1 MKKCEQCGAE
11 LNDNTTFCTRCG
23 AKLEQMASGAV
34 NSNETTGAQAEAK
47 GTGADTQRD
56 NTYTYQ
62 QYTQS
67 DPYNHTSEFDER
79 DISNNKVVAMLVY
92 LMGAL
97 GIVIGLIAG
106 TKSEYVAFHTRQAMK
121 FKVISILMGIV
132 TAVLFWTFIIP
143 IAALVLW
150 VVLWACKVI
159 AFFSVCSG
167 KACEPYVVRHLDF
180 LK

>member
-1 MKKCEQCGAE
+1 MKRCSQCGAE

-23 AKLEQMASGAV
+23 AKMERVENEAASDKQSANGYQSAY
-34 NSNETTGAQAEAK
+34 GKQAQNNGE
-47 GTGADTQRD
+47 
-56 NTYTYQ
+56 YTYQ
-62 QYTQS
+62 QYAKT
-67 DPYNHTSEFDER
+67 DPYDHTLEFDAK
-79 DISNNKVVAMLVY
+79 DIADNKVVAMLVY
-92 LMGAL
+92 LMGVL

-106 TKSEYVAFHTRQAMK
+106 NKSEYVAFHTRQAMK

-150 VVLWACKVI
+150 IVLWACKVI

-167 KACEPYVVRHLDF
+167 KACEPYIVRHLDF
-180 LK
+180 LR